1 MEVKDIVKEKVGPTP
16 VTRQKIVAGEPPRVA
31 LLLEVNFAWHQF
43 ILRGIA
49 DYLALHP
56 RWKVYVTSLG
66 DVNPDLADLRKLHL
80 HGLIIGDLY
89 GYPSLEWQRQLRF
102 AGALRV
108 PVVLALSEP
117 KNSGHPEVAS
127 DDYAVGKLAA
137 EYFQHQGFQN
147 FAYYGG
153 DMAFSRLR
161 KQGFVE
167 TLAGSDQACSVL
179 LRGDI
184 PWGKL
189 HQEWETNPLAAWL
202 KTLRRPAAVMAC
214 SDLWARHIVFTCE
227 RLGLRIPE
235 DIALLG
241 VDNQTAL
248 CEMLSP
254 FLTSIELN
262 PRRIGYLAAAQL
274 SDLMAGATPDTTA
287 TLVPPIA
294 VVPRHST
301 DVVSVDDPDIA
312 EAARFIRE
320 NAAMPI
326 TVEDVYRKVMISR
339 RKLEVGF
346 KRTFHRTP
354 QKEIWRVR
362 VARAKTLLEQTSA
375 KMPRIAQLSG
385 FSNADR
391 LCVIFRRETGVTPSD
406 WRQRSR
412 SV

>member
-1 MEVKDIVKEKVGPTP
+1 MEAKDIVRKKTGPATIAQQ
-16 VTRQKIVAGEPPRVA
+16 RIVAGEPLRVA
-31 LLLEVNFAWHQF
+31 MLLEVNFAWHQS

-49 DYLALHP
+49 DYLAIHP
-56 RWKVYVTSLG
+56 RWKVYLTSLG
-66 DVNPDLADLRKLHL
+66 DVNPDLAGLRKLRV
-80 HGLIIGDLY
+80 HGLIIGDFY
-89 GYPSLEWQRQLRF
+89 GYPSLDWQRQLLLG
-102 AGALRV
+102 GALRV
-108 PVVLALSEP
+108 PMVLALSES
-117 KNSGHPEVAS
+117 KNSGYPEVAP

-137 EYFQHQGFQN
+137 EYFQQQGFQN

-153 DMAFSRLR
+153 DMAYSRLR
-161 KQGFVE
+161 KQGFAE
-167 TLAGSDQACSVL
+167 TLINSHQACSVL

-184 PWGKL
+184 PWGEL
-189 HQEWETNPLAAWL
+189 YQEWEANPLADWL
-202 KTLRRPAAVMAC
+202 KTLRRPTAVMAC

-248 CEMLSP
+248 CEMLVP

-262 PRRIGYLAAAQL
+262 PRRIGYLAAGRL

-301 DVVSVDDPDIA
+301 DLVSVDDPDIA

-320 NAAMPI
+320 NATMPM

-346 KRTFHRTP
+346 KRNFHRTP

-362 VARAKTLLEQTSA
+362 VARAKTLLEQTSS

-385 FSNADR
+385 FPNADR

-406 WRQRSR
+406 WRQRFR
-412 SV
+412 SA